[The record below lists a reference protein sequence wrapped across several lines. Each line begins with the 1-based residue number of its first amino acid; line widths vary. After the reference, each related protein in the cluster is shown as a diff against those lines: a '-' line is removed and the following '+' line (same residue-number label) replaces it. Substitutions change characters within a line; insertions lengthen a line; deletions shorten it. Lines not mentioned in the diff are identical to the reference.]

1 MNGNNRIN
9 SATLGSKDPQLNLN
23 KKSYQRQN
31 GSSNNNNKKTITQ
44 TLADTDTF
52 KLVMVGVKLFFS
64 RNRVNCKGMLKIP
77 DVGRS
82 FQISG
87 VDKRAYLRAT

>member
-31 GSSNNNNKKTITQ
+31 GSNNNNKTITQ
-44 TLADTDTF
+44 ILADTNTF
-52 KLVMVGVKLFFS
+52 KLVMVAIKNILL
-64 RNRVNCKGMLKIP
+64 RNRVNRKEMLKIP
-77 DVGRS
+77 DVGIS
-82 FQISG
+82 FKISFHRKALN
-87 VDKRAYLRAT
+87 V

>member
-9 SATLGSKDPQLNLN
+9 SATRGSKDPQLNLN

-31 GSSNNNNKKTITQ
+31 GSNNNNNKTIMQ
-44 TLADTDTF
+44 ILDDTDAF
-52 KLVMVGVKLFFS
+52 KLVMVGVKFFFS
-64 RNRVNCKGMLKIP
+64 RNRVNRKEMLKIP

-82 FQISG
+82 FKISTHR
-87 VDKRAYLRAT
+87 KALNE